1 MAYFAIFDKTT
12 GVIEKVIECPEF
24 LVDRIEY
31 TEQEEIAMIPFE
43 AKDTDYL
50 IIGDEL
56 VKIEKTE
63 EPI

>member
-1 MAYFAIFDKTT
+1 MAYFAVFNKKS
-12 GVIEKVIECPEF
+12 GVISRIIECPEF

-31 TEQEEIAMIPFE
+31 TDPEEIAMIPFE

-56 VKIEKTE
+56 VKIEQ
-63 EPI
+63 